1 MLQTLIHY
9 TLHLLVPGVIAFVFF
24 RKEWKKAWLIM
35 LATMLVDVDHLLATP
50 IFDANRCSIN
60 FHPLHTY
67 WAMVVYVVM
76 LFFKKTR
83 IIAVGLLFHLLTD
96 YIDCQWN

>member
-1 MLQTLIHY
+1 MLQTVIHY
-9 TLHLLVPGVIAFVFF
+9 SLHFLVPGLIAYVFF

-35 LATMLVDVDHLLATP
+35 VATMLIDVDHLLATP
-50 IFDANRCSIN
+50 IFENHRCSIN

-67 WAMVVYVVM
+67 WAMAVYVVL

-96 YIDCQWN
+96 FIDCQW